1 MSFNRK
7 IFLLELAAWVV
18 IGTLFFIVFALELG
32 WQFALIRSAGMV
44 AMFALIHYGNSF
56 LFYRTV
62 PKSRFAY
69 YVFYLFLLI
78 AFVSVL
84 RYPLE
89 AVVFPEQAHP
99 KIFQGDF
106 FRPVFYL
113 LSTSLMTLL
122 STVVV
127 YLTYLSQKEKQ
138 LLQRISAH
146 NEARLQLLQSQIH
159 PHFLFNALNNI
170 YSLMLTNSAKAP
182 DMLLKLTDLLRYSV
196 YQKQREK
203 VSVADEARQVEFLIE
218 LFCLRS
224 DEPYSISF
232 NKTIS
237 GGMIEPMVLIPLAE
251 NCLKHCNFD
260 LDENAFVKMD
270 LVSNERTIHF
280 KTENSFNTSQVK
292 TNTGGVGLSNIRE
305 RLELIYG
312 DQFQFTTTEVD
323 GIFKVNLE
331 ITWKK

>member
-32 WQFALIRSAGMV
+32 WQFALIRSVGMV

-138 LLQRISAH
+138 LMQRISAH

-182 DMLLKLTDLLRYSV
+182 DMLLKLTDLLRYYV

-218 LFCLRS
+218 LFCLRR

>member
-7 IFLLELAAWVV
+7 TFLLELAAWVV

-218 LFCLRS
+218 LFCLRR

>member
-32 WQFALIRSAGMV
+32 WQFALIRSVGMV

-203 VSVADEARQVEFLIE
+203 VSVADEARQIDFLITAE
-218 LFCLRS
+218 RDTNAANVF
-224 DEPYSISF
+224 
-232 NKTIS
+232 S
-237 GGMIEPMVLIPLAE
+237 G
-251 NCLKHCNFD
+251 
-260 LDENAFVKMD
+260 
-270 LVSNERTIHF
+270 
-280 KTENSFNTSQVK
+280 TSM
-292 TNTGGVGLSNIRE
+292 S
-305 RLELIYG
+305 
-312 DQFQFTTTEVD
+312 
-323 GIFKVNLE
+323 
-331 ITWKK
+331 

>member
-7 IFLLELAAWVV
+7 TFLLELAAWVV

-32 WQFALIRSAGMV
+32 WQFALIRSAVMV

-182 DMLLKLTDLLRYSV
+182 NMLLKLTDLLRYSV

-203 VSVADEARQVEFLIE
+203 VSVADEARQIDFLIE
-218 LFCLRS
+218 LFSLRR
-224 DEPYSISF
+224 DEPYSILF
-232 NKTIS
+232 TKNIN
-237 GGMIEPMVLIPLAE
+237 GGMIEPMILIPLAE
-251 NCLKHCNFD
+251 NCLKHCDFD
-260 LDENAFVKMD
+260 LNDGAFTRMK
-270 LVSNERTIHF
+270 LYSNNEHIRFT
-280 KTENSFNTSQVK
+280 TTNTFSANTQIAE
-292 TNTGGVGLSNIRE
+292 TGGVGLKNIRE

-312 DQFQFTTTEVD
+312 D
-323 GIFKVNLE
+323 KLSLE
-331 ITWKK
+331 IVEEKNLFTLLFELRWKQ